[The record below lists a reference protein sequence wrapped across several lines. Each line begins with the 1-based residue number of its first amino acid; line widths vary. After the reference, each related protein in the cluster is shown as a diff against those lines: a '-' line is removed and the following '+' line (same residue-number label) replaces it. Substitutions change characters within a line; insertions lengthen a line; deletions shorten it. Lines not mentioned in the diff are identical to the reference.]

1 MSAIDTPTIVAMP
14 RIRIDRTVVNR
25 EDLKRQLEMLNNLYE
40 ASEQVA
46 VRRLL

>member
-1 MSAIDTPTIVAMP
+1 MSAIDTPTIVAMA